1 MEQFDLYPQAW
12 AVYILLG
19 LALLFMLDLKLRKTG
34 FKRRASVLTLIAT
47 GAFTP
52 HIVSGGDSYAP
63 MILTSLLDAE
73 VQGSGAILQGLL
85 TLVIIWGILLAS
97 ILAIRHFVQANRN
110 SSKGPDSIEKQLKNN
125 EPQ

>member
-12 AVYILLG
+12 TVYIILG

-34 FKRRASVLTLIAT
+34 FKRRVAVLSLIAT

-52 HIVSGGDSYAP
+52 HTVTGGDSLAP

-73 VQGSGAILQGLL
+73 VQGSGAIIQGLL
-85 TLVIIWGILLAS
+85 TLVIIWGIIFAS
-97 ILAIRHFVQANRN
+97 CLAIRHFVQAYKNK
-110 SSKGPDSIEKQLKNN
+110 SKTSNATTEETETTK
-125 EPQ
+125 E

>member
-19 LALLFMLDLKLRKTG
+19 IALLFILDLKLRKTG
-34 FKRRASVLTLIAT
+34 FKRRIAVLCLIAT

-52 HIVSGGDSYAP
+52 HTITDGDSFAP

-73 VQGSGAILQGLL
+73 VQGSGAIVEGLV
-85 TLVIIWGILLAS
+85 TLLIIWGILFAS
-97 ILAIRHFVQANRN
+97 ILAIRHFVQANKN
-110 SSKGPDSIEKQLKNN
+110 KAKTHGSTTETTEK
-125 EPQ
+125 